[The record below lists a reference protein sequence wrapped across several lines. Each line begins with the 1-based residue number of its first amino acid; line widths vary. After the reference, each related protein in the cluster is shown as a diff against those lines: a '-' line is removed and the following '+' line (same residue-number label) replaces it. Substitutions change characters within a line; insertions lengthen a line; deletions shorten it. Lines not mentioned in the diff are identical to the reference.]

1 MEFREAT
8 VSEMYSLVY
17 SLSDLKILKGFYW
30 QIPCL
35 ATGVLTKVKKKKTT
49 NHCWEF
55 PGIPG
60 VKTTRPLQGAQVP
73 SLVGELRSRM
83 PHSAAKHNSR
93 HLAAT
98 ALKTLLR
105 CHTAQN

>member
-35 ATGVLTKVKKKKTT
+35 ATGVLTKVKKK
-49 NHCWEF
+49 NNQ
-55 PGIPG
+55 PLLGI
-60 VKTTRPLQGAQVP
+60 
-73 SLVGELRSRM
+73 SWYSRG
-83 PHSAAKHNSR
+83 
-93 HLAAT
+93 
-98 ALKTLLR
+98 
-105 CHTAQN
+105 